1 VTVPAAARRVARAEP
16 RERTRATERAE
27 PRTVGKNGRV
37 AQKMN
42 HDSHDFFAIH
52 RGLQMFIT
60 HGYQPSISIGDIK
73 HYIYTYIY
81 MYIYICIY
89 IHICMC
95 IYIYV
100 CIYDYVYI
108 YIYTVI
114 CMYIYMGFEKVR
126 KWFVYM
132 F

>member
-1 VTVPAAARRVARAEP
+1 M
-16 RERTRATERAE
+16 
-27 PRTVGKNGRV
+27 GKNGRV

-73 HYIYTYIY
+73 HYIYIHIYICVYIY
-81 MYIYICIY
+81 MYIHTYMY
-89 IHICMC
+89 VY

-108 YIYTVI
+108 YIYTQ
-114 CMYIYMGFEKVR
+114 
-126 KWFVYM
+126 
-132 F
+132 